1 MQDDFYIVLLWLNS
15 PIYIGLFDVMNEV
28 SLLFS
33 VVENIS
39 NAKFGY
45 S

>member
-1 MQDDFYIVLLWLNS
+1 MISIIVLLWLNN
-15 PIYIGLFDVMNEV
+15 PIFIGLFDVMNEV
-28 SLLFS
+28 SLFF
-33 VVENIS
+33 VIENIS